1 MWNWCGK
8 HFSRPETRVHKGSC
22 KGLSGESD
30 RDQNA
35 RKLFNGNYLGSIG
48 KETVSI
54 PETAV
59 TPETS
64 HKNCRERNLVGRLK
78 RCHETSSVKQD
89 WCSVSFRWLF
99 SNFSYTMYLL
109 VLKIQLRAISQ
120 ETCRMSL
127 NKWQVG
133 YAMVTRERCIT
144 ILYHHIKYSGQH
156 NQCDIRAAHVRLGTI
171 LLNIQRISCNLIGR
185 TMAWYKYLC
194 ILFYF
199 QCTDP
204 RRSTAF
210 LI

>member
-8 HFSRPETRVHKGSC
+8 HFSRPETRVHNGSC
-22 KGLSGESD
+22 KGHSGESD
-30 RDQNA
+30 RDENA
-35 RKLFNGNYLGSIG
+35 RKFFNGNYLGSIG

-78 RCHETSSVKQD
+78 RCHETS
-89 WCSVSFRWLF
+89 WLF

-109 VLKIQLRAISQ
+109 VLKIQLRAIFQ

-133 YAMVTRERCIT
+133 YAMVSDERA
-144 ILYHHIKYSGQH
+144 LYNYFTPPYK
-156 NQCDIRAAHVRLGTI
+156 
-171 LLNIQRISCNLIGR
+171 IQRPTQSMRHTRGTWC
-185 TMAWYKYLC
+185 
-194 ILFYF
+194 
-199 QCTDP
+199 
-204 RRSTAF
+204 
-210 LI
+210 